1 MADIDV
7 LGIKFE
13 LRGMEDGIRNLEKM
27 DKVTDEVQATLK
39 QLKKAL
45 EDIGKAS
52 NESYKDQVGAVQKLA
67 AAKKQLEEASKKQA
81 EAEVARAKARKL
93 EASIDEKALDGKVR
107 RENAYATQLDN
118 SEKRQQSLI
127 NLRKKEQLIDEDV
140 SKKQI
145 ANATA
150 LIKQRALESS
160 ITEKALDAK
169 IRRENAYAKAI
180 DQAAQRE
187 QALQKQKAQTAAAE
201 ELANERRQK
210 AAHWEQKRLDTSS
223 LLAAQESRLTNQN
236 LVALERLNTY
246 KLNQM
251 SMIETRQLKANA
263 SIEQGAARLALQQEK
278 FEYQKQ
284 RAAERAA
291 NGSVSAW
298 QKFKDTM
305 STISDVTIGGFGI
318 GMVVDKLSGV
328 VKAADE
334 MVLLDSRLKL
344 ATKSSA
350 EFAEAQSRLRQSAID
365 TGLSL
370 NAQTANY
377 TQIERSTRS
386 MGLSVQQLSFL
397 TESFGKAAVV
407 SGADAE
413 SFKSAITQLNQG
425 FASGVVRGQE
435 FNSVAEQ
442 APAILEALAAGLRG
456 NNKQFDE
463 LEKKG
468 LLGVAALRKM
478 AGEGK
483 LVNSVTIPA
492 LMKGLQDT
500 NKQFEQMPLTVERAF
515 GMLSNKYKIWISDQ
529 NSATGSTKAFAES
542 IKGVA
547 TNFDSIVNGVVIG
560 AGLIT
565 SLIAGKVISS
575 FVEMRV
581 QGVKSFIETGRAA
594 RDSAASAVLWADAT
608 QNSVTQARK
617 HLEVVSKIPGNVTA
631 VKNATIALTDAENKN
646 NLAIAAKNNA
656 LKEVANSYTFA
667 GAASKGFGAVVGA
680 LGGPIGI
687 AITALGLL
695 ATAWLNVESSAER
708 AAKRSAA
715 AAADIRNALAQNKL
729 GDAEDE
735 LRKLTSEYDTA
746 QKRSQSLVQ
755 QEQKLLALIAKSGPN
770 ALVGGRSIREGGAY
784 AKDALDS
791 VQAQLKVAAQEAG
804 KLRKGV
810 LDAEEIISKYR
821 NPEKPSKITPIAV
834 DEKTKKTPLPD
845 ETLGSDAALRN
856 LERSLSLRQS
866 AVEKEKQLLGYSNEE
881 SLAQLASL
889 ESRKLSLQ
897 WQQEEQKLSEES
909 KKKMTAEARK
919 QHNEVVAG
927 FQAEKKLQLE
937 SLLVMQERRRLD
949 NEEAKAKIDINTLN
963 KGNIRQAEAE
973 YSLAKEQSKVEL
985 ASLDMA
991 ERMGDVRASV
1001 ASERKKEVEISLQLQ
1016 KNQVDMAKALA
1027 DERVAQEAYNR
1038 AKANAS
1044 VYGAEEVERRRQSLE
1059 TAEDAVEAVK
1069 QENVALK
1076 EQLDLEKKLSIL
1088 RTDGLSGAKKA
1099 ISDYID
1105 GLDNWYQTGYNI
1117 ANESINLLED
1127 AFVSFVETGK
1137 LSGAKLFKYLRDEF
1151 KKLAVQR
1158 IIIQPIMNGASSI
1171 LSSLGSTFSGNF
1183 AGAANIGSVLSGL
1196 SGVGS
1201 MISGGLSGAAFNG
1214 AQAFA
1219 TSGVG
1224 QWLGLSETTAEV
1236 GTIMTE
1242 AGTQLA
1248 TAADAISTYGG
1259 YAKAAYDVFNAFK
1272 EGKGWG
1278 GAAGSAIGAY
1288 FGGAPGAFI
1297 GNKIGGFVDKTFS
1310 GGGGQK
1316 VGGEGAVGMSN
1327 LGLFPEGQTDA
1338 LVQDALVSYQ
1348 ASLKDV
1354 AKKFGVSLENMSVA
1368 YGYETDPQGDA
1379 GNFFS
1384 SKAYLNGASIRE
1396 VMAQK
1401 YEGDVAD
1408 QMAKEFKT
1416 ITVLALSGAGLKE
1429 DFQAAFKDFDVK
1441 NVTQEAV
1448 DKVVAR
1454 LDEIFVVVSAF
1465 DKLGETFPQLTNLSI
1480 SAKESIVSLAGGLD
1494 SLTSKLNT
1502 YYENFYSQEEQLAIK
1517 TSALAKEFENIG
1529 VKMPATREEFRKLVE
1544 VQDLNTEAG
1553 QKTYTSLLNVAG
1565 AFAEISPAAT
1575 EVLSAVGSIAPEANN
1590 LSKSLEQVSPAAAEA
1605 SGAVSAFVENL
1616 EDIDSLKGKVQA
1628 ALDDVVAAIEAQQAT
1643 LKQMYDSQVDFVKAR
1658 LEEEEQ
1664 TLKKAYD
1671 EQLALLSDKEKANK
1685 TALDAIEKEQEKLL
1699 PSLQNTVKNLSDVF
1713 NFLKQESE
1721 KLSEGLTKG
1730 QRQSAIAD
1738 LLTISSRIKGGE
1750 SFDVVAEDLKK
1761 LVPMLTQDNQD
1772 LYSSFEEWSRDQAQI
1787 QSVTSSLTLVA
1798 EEQLSSAQLLLD
1810 TTTAGFEANVQALQ
1824 LVQEGIEKSRAELKE
1839 TFDKNIAAVQLSA
1852 QATLASLEKQY
1863 NLSNNAF
1870 EAQKLQFK
1878 SVVDTLLGN
1887 QKATYD
1893 VVSAV
1898 KNLESTIGD
1907 FVNKALVTAQGAL
1920 SAQFSA
1926 ILSGFSETLNSVV
1939 SGVTPKVN
1947 GSHADGLP
1955 YVPFDGYIAE
1965 LHQGERVLTRAE
1977 AEQYSANSDRTQAL
1991 LRELI
1996 EICKA
2001 NTRNTFYIEKK
2012 LDSWDG
2018 NGLPETRAV

>member
-93 EASIDEKALDGKVR
+93 DASIDEKALDGKVR
-107 RENAYATQLDN
+107 RENAYA
-118 SEKRQQSLI
+118 
-127 NLRKKEQLIDEDV
+127 
-140 SKKQI
+140 
-145 ANATA
+145 
-150 LIKQRALESS
+150 
-160 ITEKALDAK
+160 
-169 IRRENAYAKAI
+169 KAI
-180 DQAAQRE
+180 DQASQRE

-377 TQIERSTRS
+377 TQIERSTRA

-529 NSATGSTKAFAES
+529 NNATKSTNMLAES
-542 IKGVA
+542 IKGLAENFSGIMSGLA
-547 TNFDSIVNGVVIG
+547 TGATVLATIIG
-560 AGLIT
+560 ARLLG
-565 SLIAGKVISS
+565 S
-575 FVEMRV
+575 FAEARIKGV
-581 QGVKSFIETGRAA
+581 QSFIEIRQANIQAA
-594 RDSAASAVLWADAT
+594 AAADIWANTTAKG
-608 QNSVTQARK
+608 VEVARK
-617 HLEVVSKIPGNVTA
+617 QLDVAQKTQGNTKA
-631 VKNATIALTDAENKN
+631 VEAATLNLVAAEAKHNIALEQKAKTLDTVSVKTS
-646 NLAIAAKNNA
+646 LAANAA
-656 LKEVANSYTFA
+656 
-667 GAASKGFGAVVGA
+667 KGFGVVVGA
-680 LGGPIGI
+680 LGGPIGV
-687 AITALGLL
+687 AITALGFIIQYWDDITKSILG
-695 ATAWLNVESSAER
+695 ATKAHEDFMKAQGMVSTSSTGVEIS
-708 AAKRSAA
+708 
-715 AAADIRNALAQNKL
+715 DALRKQQQHTA
-729 GDAEDE
+729 E
-735 LRKLTSEYDTA
+735 LRKQADELKRAQGVTA
-746 QKRSQSLVQ
+746 RGEFSQSKYDRDAASLSKLNDQIRESVL
-755 QEQKLLALIAKSGPN
+755 QEQKLENTRKQRNANVTQQVQDSLKPLEIKDGP
-770 ALVGGRSIREGGAY
+770 
-784 AKDALDS
+784 DT
-791 VQAQLKVAAQEAG
+791 
-804 KLRKGV
+804 
-810 LDAEEIISKYR
+810 SK
-821 NPEKPSKITPIAV
+821 P
-834 DEKTKKTPLPD
+834 KKTPLPD

-919 QHNEVVAG
+919 QHNDVVAG

-991 ERMGDVRASV
+991 ERMGDVRASI

-1038 AKANAS
+1038 AKANAA

-1059 TAEDAVEAVK
+1059 AAEDSVEAVK
-1069 QENVALK
+1069 QENAALK

-1127 AFVSFVETGK
+1127 AFVSFIETGK

-1183 AGAANIGSVLSGL
+1183 AGVANIGSVLSGL

-1201 MISGGLSGAAFNG
+1201 MISSGLSGAAFNG

-1272 EGKGWG
+1272 EGTGWG
-1278 GAAGSAIGAY
+1278 AAAGSAIGAY

-1348 ASLKDV
+1348 TSLKDV
-1354 AKKFGVSLENMSVA
+1354 AKKFGVSLDNMSVA
-1368 YGYETDPQGDA
+1368 YGYETDPKGSA

-1396 VMAQK
+1396 VMVQK
-1401 YEGDVAD
+1401 YEGEVAD

-1441 NVTQEAV
+1441 NVTEESV
-1448 DKVVAR
+1448 NKVLAR
-1454 LDEIFVVVSAF
+1454 LDQISVVLDAF
-1465 DKLGETFPQLTNLSI
+1465 KAFSGVFPNLTSLSI
-1480 SAKESIVSLAGGLD
+1480 DAKESLVSLAGGLENF
-1494 SLTSKLNT
+1494 SNNLKA
-1502 YYENFYSQEEQLAIK
+1502 YYENYFSEQERI
-1517 TSALAKEFENIG
+1517 SFSVKELTDAFDSLG
-1529 VKMPATREEFRKLVE
+1529 VKMPQTKEAFRSLVE
-1544 VQDLNTEAG
+1544 AQDLNTQAG
-1553 QKTYTSLLNVAG
+1553 REMYNTLINLSG
-1565 AFAEISPAAT
+1565 AFSEVNSALQNLVTSALSSVESAINAEKSTAKSNYDA
-1575 EVLSAVGSIAPEANN
+1575 AVGKIDADLKTKIDDLNKAYE
-1590 LSKSLEQVSPAAAEA
+1590 KE
-1605 SGAVSAFVENL
+1605 VE
-1616 EDIDSLKGKVQA
+1616 
-1628 ALDDVVAAIEAQQAT
+1628 ALD
-1643 LKQMYDSQVDFVKAR
+1643 KQSSALTTARDIAVDFADKAKQG
-1658 LEEEEQ
+1658 LQ
-1664 TLKKAYD
+1664 DLFD
-1671 EQLALLSDKEKANK
+1671 ALNNGVESLNK
-1685 TALDAIEKEQEKLL
+1685 TLTVFEKKTAINNIASITASVQGGASVTQYADQIKALI
-1699 PSLQNTVKNLSDVF
+1699 PV
-1713 NFLKQESE
+1713 
-1721 KLSEGLTKG
+1721 
-1730 QRQSAIAD
+1730 
-1738 LLTISSRIKGGE
+1738 
-1750 SFDVVAEDLKK
+1750 
-1761 LVPMLTQDNQD
+1761 LTQDNQD
-1772 LYSSFEEWSRDQAQI
+1772 LYSSFEEWSIDQARANANLI
-1787 QSVTSSLTLVA
+1787 TLRDKTGVTLTVAEQQLAATTSGFDSQLKAIESTKTSLKAALDENIKKLEEEAEDQKGVLKTQYDALIAQLDQDLKFYTALVESSLNMN
-1798 EEQLSSAQLLLD
+1798 LSILSVKD
-1810 TTTAGFEANVQALQ
+1810 
-1824 LVQEGIEKSRAELKE
+1824 
-1839 TFDKNIAAVQLSA
+1839 AVTGLSA
-1852 QATLASLEKQY
+1852 ALATY
-1863 NLSNNAF
+1863 NQQNNSTVTQTTSNGSG
-1870 EAQKLQFK
+1870 L
-1878 SVVDTLLGN
+1878 SVVNDIKAAYNSILGREADLGGLAWYVS
-1887 QKATYD
+1887 QYGAGKSLDKIREEIAGSPEAKAKMD
-1893 VVSAV
+1893 
-1898 KNLESTIGD
+1898 
-1907 FVNKALVTAQGAL
+1907 
-1920 SAQFSA
+1920 
-1926 ILSGFSETLNSVV
+1926 
-1939 SGVTPKVN
+1939 

-1955 YVPFDGYIAE
+1955 YVPFDGYRAE
-1965 LHQGERVLTRAE
+1965 LHKGERVLTKSE
-1977 AEQYSANSDRTQAL
+1977 AEQYAKGDEETRSL

-1996 EICKA
+1996 EICKST
-2001 NTRNTFYIEKK
+2001 TRNTYYIEKQ
-2012 LDSWDG
+2012 LSIWDG
-2018 NGLPETRAV
+2018 DGLPATRAV

>member
-39 QLKKAL
+39 QLKKSL
-45 EDIGKAS
+45 EEIGKAS
-52 NESYKDQVGAVQKLA
+52 GESYKDQVAAVQKLA
-67 AAKKQLEEASKKQA
+67 AAKKQLEDASKKQA
-81 EAEVARAKARKL
+81 EAEVARAKARKI

-169 IRRENAYAKAI
+169 IRRENTYIKSV

-187 QALQKQKAQTAAAE
+187 QVLQKQKAQTAAAE

-350 EFAEAQSRLRQSAID
+350 DFAEAQSRLRQSAVD

-370 NAQTANY
+370 NAQIANY
-377 TQIERSTRS
+377 TQIERSTRA

-442 APAILEALAAGLRG
+442 APAILEALANGLRG

-463 LEKKG
+463 FEKKG

-529 NSATGSTKAFAES
+529 NSATKSTNMLAES
-542 IKGVA
+542 IKGLAENFSGIMSGLA
-547 TNFDSIVNGVVIG
+547 TG
-560 AGLIT
+560 ATVLATIFGAKL
-565 SLIAGKVISS
+565 LGS
-575 FVEMRV
+575 FVEARV
-581 QGVKSFIETGRAA
+581 KGVQSFIEIRQANIQAA
-594 RDSAASAVLWADAT
+594 AAADIWANTTARG
-608 QNSVTQARK
+608 VEVARK
-617 HLEVVSKIPGNVTA
+617 QLDIAQKTQGSTKAVEAATLNLVAAEAKHNSALEQKAKTLDTVS
-631 VKNATIALTDAENKN
+631 VKTSLAANAA
-646 NLAIAAKNNA
+646 
-656 LKEVANSYTFA
+656 
-667 GAASKGFGAVVGA
+667 KGFGAVVGA
-680 LGGPIGI
+680 LGGPIGV
-687 AITALGLL
+687 ALTALGFIIQYWDDITKAILG
-695 ATAWLNVESSAER
+695 ATKAHEDFMKAQGMVSTSNTGVEIS
-708 AAKRSAA
+708 
-715 AAADIRNALAQNKL
+715 DALSKQQKHTA
-729 GDAEDE
+729 E
-735 LRKLTSEYDTA
+735 LRKQADELKRA
-746 QKRSQSLVQ
+746 QGVTPRGEFSQSKYDRDTVSLAKLNEQIRESVL
-755 QEQKLLALIAKSGPN
+755 QEQKLENTRKQRN
-770 ALVGGRSIREGGAY
+770 AIVTQQAQDGLKPLEI
-784 AKDALDS
+784 KDAVDT
-791 VQAQLKVAAQEAG
+791 
-804 KLRKGV
+804 
-810 LDAEEIISKYR
+810 SK
-821 NPEKPSKITPIAV
+821 P
-834 DEKTKKTPLPD
+834 KKTPLPD

-866 AVEKEKQLLGYSNEE
+866 AVEKEKQLLGYSSEE
-881 SLAQLASL
+881 NLAQLASM

-927 FQAEKKLQLE
+927 FQAEKKIQLE

-949 NEEAKAKIDINTLN
+949 NEEAKAKLTINSLN
-963 KGNIRQAEAE
+963 ENAINAAKAE
-973 YSLAKEQSKVEL
+973 YAVAKEKTNLDLS
-985 ASLDMA
+985 ALDMA
-991 ERMGDVRASV
+991 ERMGDVAGSV
-1001 ASERKKEVEISLQLQ
+1001 AAERKKELEISLQLT
-1016 KNQVDMAKALA
+1016 KNQVDMTKALA
-1027 DERVAQEAYNR
+1027 EEKVAQEAYNR
-1038 AKANAS
+1038 AQANAA
-1044 VYGAEEVERRRQSLE
+1044 VYGKEEVERRRQALLS
-1059 TAEDAVEAVK
+1059 AEDTVEAVK
-1069 QENVALK
+1069 QENIALK
-1076 EQLDLEKKLSIL
+1076 EQLELEKKLSIL

-1127 AFVSFVETGK
+1127 TFTSFIETGK

-1158 IIIQPIMNGASSI
+1158 IIIQPIMSGASNI
-1171 LSSLGSTFSGNF
+1171 LSSLGSAFSGNF
-1183 AGAANIGSVLSGL
+1183 SGIASLANVASGL

-1201 MISGGLSGAAFNG
+1201 MIGGGLSGAAFNG
-1214 AQAFA
+1214 ASAFA
-1219 TSGVG
+1219 TSSVG
-1224 QWLGLSETTAEV
+1224 QWLGLSETTAEI

-1242 AGTQLA
+1242 AGTTLA
-1248 TAADAISTYGG
+1248 NAADLASQYGG

-1278 GAAGSAIGAY
+1278 AAAGSAIGSY
-1288 FGGAPGAFI
+1288 WGAPGAFL
-1297 GNKIGGFVDKTFS
+1297 GNTLGGFVDKAFS

-1348 ASLKDV
+1348 TSLKDV

-1396 VMAQK
+1396 VMVQK
-1401 YEGDVAD
+1401 YEGEVVD

-1441 NVTQEAV
+1441 NVTEESV
-1448 DKVVAR
+1448 NKVLAR
-1454 LDEIFVVVSAF
+1454 LDQITVVLDTFKAF
-1465 DKLGETFPQLTNLSI
+1465 AGVFPNLTSLSI
-1480 SAKESIVSLAGGLD
+1480 DAKESLISLAGGLENF
-1494 SLTSKLNT
+1494 SNNLKS
-1502 YYENFYSQEEQLAIK
+1502 YYENYFSEQERI
-1517 TSALAKEFENIG
+1517 SFIVKELTTAFDGLG
-1529 VKMPATREEFRKLVE
+1529 VKMPQTKEAFRSLVE
-1544 VQDLNTEAG
+1544 AQDLNTQAG
-1553 QKTYTSLLNVAG
+1553 REMYNSLINLSG
-1565 AFAEISPAAT
+1565 AFSEVNAALQNLVTSALSSVESAINAEKSTAKSDYDT
-1575 EVLSAVGSIAPEANN
+1575 AVG
-1590 LSKSLEQVSPAAAEA
+1590 K
-1605 SGAVSAFVENL
+1605 
-1616 EDIDSLKGKVQA
+1616 IDADLKTKIDELQKA
-1628 ALDDVVAAIEAQQAT
+1628 
-1643 LKQMYDSQVDFVKAR
+1643 YDSQVG
-1658 LEEEEQ
+1658 
-1664 TLKKAYD
+1664 
-1671 EQLALLSDKEKANK
+1671 
-1685 TALDAIEKEQEKLL
+1685 ALDAQKTSLEAASKAASDYADKAKQGLQDLFDALNNGVESLNKTVTIFEKK
-1699 PSLQNTVKNLSDVF
+1699 T
-1713 NFLKQESE
+1713 
-1721 KLSEGLTKG
+1721 
-1730 QRQSAIAD
+1730 AISNIASITASVQGGASVTQYAD
-1738 LLTISSRIKGGE
+1738 QIKALIP
-1750 SFDVVAEDLKK
+1750 V
-1761 LVPMLTQDNQD
+1761 LTQDNQD
-1772 LYSSFEEWSRDQAQI
+1772 LYSSFEEWSIDQARANANLVTLRDKTGVTLSVAEQQLAATTSGFDNQLKAIEDTKTSLKAALDEQI
-1787 QSVTSSLTLVA
+1787 ATLEKEAEDQKGVLKTQYDALIAQLDQDLKFYTALVESSLNMN
-1798 EEQLSSAQLLLD
+1798 LSILSVKD
-1810 TTTAGFEANVQALQ
+1810 
-1824 LVQEGIEKSRAELKE
+1824 
-1839 TFDKNIAAVQLSA
+1839 AVTGLSA
-1852 QATLASLEKQY
+1852 ALATY
-1863 NLSNNAF
+1863 NQQNNSTVTQTTSNGSG
-1870 EAQKLQFK
+1870 L
-1878 SVVDTLLGN
+1878 SVVNDIKAAYNSILGREADLGGLAWYVS
-1887 QKATYD
+1887 QYGAGKSLDKIKEEIAGSPEAKAKID
-1893 VVSAV
+1893 
-1898 KNLESTIGD
+1898 
-1907 FVNKALVTAQGAL
+1907 
-1920 SAQFSA
+1920 
-1926 ILSGFSETLNSVV
+1926 
-1939 SGVTPKVN
+1939 
-1947 GSHADGLP
+1947 GSHADGLL
-1955 YVPFDGYIAE
+1955 YVPFDGYEAR
-1965 LHQGERVLTRAE
+1965 LHKGERVLTKSE
-1977 AEQYSANSDRTQAL
+1977 AEQYAKGDEEIRSL

-1996 EICKA
+1996 EICKST
-2001 NTRNTFYIEKK
+2001 TRNTFYIEKK
-2012 LDSWDG
+2012 LDNWDG
-2018 NGLPETRAV
+2018 NGLPATRTT